1 MPDTPLFDRNAYR
14 IVENDKL
21 NLTGIE
27 LLEEPYQGLVYTYGK
42 VQFIEG
48 EKHLNFQRNIVR
60 PVKDRSIEE
69 LNNDKK
75 LNNLMGDI
83 LVELIAQQAE
93 EDNEQRSTKR
103 TD

>member
-48 EKHLNFQRNIVR
+48 KKHLNFQRDIVR
-60 PVKDRSIEE
+60 AVKGKSIKE
-69 LNNDKK
+69 LNKDIE

-83 LVELIAQQAE
+83 LVELISQQAE
-93 EDNEQRSTKR
+93 QDDQS
-103 TD
+103 D